1 MDSSKYINFFE
12 NLKSPNKEIRQQAE
26 KDLEKMKQ
34 LPIEQSFPIFQTGI
48 SSNDENISQ
57 LSSLMFKKVYLENKN
72 IMSNLTVEQILQ
84 MKNFL
89 KSQITF
95 NQNKSWKTL
104 QRIADNLSHLYQL
117 SDMKEYFNNI
127 YCKFSR

>member
-84 MKNFL
+84 ISKLIHRNFL
-89 KSQITF
+89 
-95 NQNKSWKTL
+95 
-104 QRIADNLSHLYQL
+104 
-117 SDMKEYFNNI
+117 
-127 YCKFSR
+127 